1 MISSKMH
8 KTTKRR
14 KKVEGKKRN
23 NEQGQI
29 ENNKKYGIY

>member
-1 MISSKMH
+1 MISSKML
-8 KTTKRR
+8 KTTKR